1 MGEHSTR
8 RAPRLRGPARAGAL
22 VGAVVLVAGAAVG
35 VLTGTALAADHGGDG
50 HGGGGTSALVEGTP
64 CTVTARACVDLA
76 ANKAWLIDD
85 GEITTGPVGISHG
98 GQGKETPTGT
108 FDVQWKDKDHKSAEF
123 NNAPMPY
130 SVFFAPGGIAFHEGN
145 PKNPSAGCV
154 HLSHDDA
161 VTFYDALEVGDEVQ
175 VH

>member
-1 MGEHSTR
+1 VRRRHAYGAVGLGVVTVATSVLLAGTAFAANTAPDPATGESAATTAVR
-8 RAPRLRGPARAGAL
+8 SQAL
-22 VGAVVLVAGAAVG
+22 VP
-35 VLTGTALAADHGGDG
+35 
-50 HGGGGTSALVEGTP
+50 GTP
-64 CTVTARACVDLA
+64 CTVTAKACVDLA

-85 GEITTGPVGISHG
+85 GAVTTGPVGISHG

-108 FDVQWKDKDHKSAEF
+108 FQVQWKDKDHKSAEF

>member
-22 VGAVVLVAGAAVG
+22 VGATVLVAGAAVG
-35 VLTGTALAADHGGDG
+35 VLSGTALAAG
-50 HGGGGTSALVEGTP
+50 HSGGGSSGAMVEGTP

-76 ANKAWLIDD
+76 TNRAWLIDD
-85 GEITTGPVGISHG
+85 GAIATGPVGISHG

-108 FDVQWKDKDHKSAEF
+108 FDVQWKDEHHRSAEF
-123 NNAPMPY
+123 DNAPMPY

-161 VTFYDALEVGDEVQ
+161 VTFYGALEVGDEVQ

>member
-35 VLTGTALAADHGGDG
+35 VLTGTASAADHSGGG
-50 HGGGGTSALVEGTP
+50 HGSVMVDGTP

-76 ANKAWLIDD
+76 ADKAWLIDD
-85 GEITTGPVGISHG
+85 GAVTTGPVGISHG

-108 FDVQWKDKDHKSAEF
+108 FGVQWKDKNHRSAEF
-123 NNAPMPY
+123 DNAPMPY

>member
-22 VGAVVLVAGAAVG
+22 VGAVVLVAGAAVD
-35 VLTGTALAADHGGDG
+35 VLAGTASAADHGGG
-50 HGGGGTSALVEGTP
+50 HGGATVAGTP

-76 ANKAWLIDD
+76 ADKAWLIAD
-85 GEITTGPVGISHG
+85 GTVTTGPVGISHG

-108 FDVQWKDKDHKSAEF
+108 FDVQWKDKNHRSAEF
-123 NNAPMPY
+123 DDAPMPY

-154 HLSHDDA
+154 HLAHDDA
-161 VTFYDALEVGDEVQ
+161 VTFYGALEVGDEVQ